1 MEEEEEEDGSIR
13 SSISIY
19 VVLLS
24 YNDFTQHNTV
34 RCTHRVRDACTQC
47 IHQNTANRYQ
57 LVSEKTPPSRP
68 ATPALATGRL

>member
-1 MEEEEEEDGSIR
+1 MEEEEEEDEEEEEEEEDGSIR

-34 RCTHRVRDACTQC
+34 CCTHRVRDECTQH
-47 IHQNTANRYQ
+47 IYQNTNWYQ
-57 LVSEKTPPSRP
+57 KKHRPPAPPPLR
-68 ATPALATGRL
+68 